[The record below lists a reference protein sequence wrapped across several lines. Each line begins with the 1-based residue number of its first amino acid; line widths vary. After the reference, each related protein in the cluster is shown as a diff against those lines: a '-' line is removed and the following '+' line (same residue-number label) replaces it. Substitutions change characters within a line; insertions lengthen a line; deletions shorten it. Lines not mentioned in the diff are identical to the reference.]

1 MLPKYDKGREV
12 MAIASYLVRDL
23 LQHSGFFEGHYGYS
37 NLAGNFDGQGISF
50 GIIQFNFGQRT
61 LQPVLKQYIS
71 YHEKEFYA
79 IFGKEKGDILKK
91 VVFEYGFR
99 QQFQWGASISN
110 RGVVIK
116 EWEKPF
122 MEMGR
127 SRNNQ
132 KCQEDVAMD
141 FVNRAEDF
149 CDSFGIIST
158 QGLAFV
164 FDHVIQSWSF
174 NNMQRI
180 LREIREKE
188 DEYRKAHD
196 NRSMPDEDRLSI
208 ILDFIPD
215 DAAHQFKRRSL
226 IKQGYGYYGNKR
238 YDISDFGY
246 GSLNYSSSF

>member
-1 MLPKYDKGREV
+1 MEV
-12 MAIASYLVRDL
+12 VR
-23 LQHSGFFEGHYGYS
+23 SG
-37 NLAGNFDGQGISF
+37 
-50 GIIQFNFGQRT
+50 
-61 LQPVLKQYIS
+61 
-71 YHEKEFYA
+71 
-79 IFGKEKGDILKK
+79 
-91 VVFEYGFR
+91 
-99 QQFQWGASISN
+99 
-110 RGVVIK
+110 
-116 EWEKPF
+116 
-122 MEMGR
+122 
-127 SRNNQ
+127 NNQ

-141 FVNRAEDF
+141 FVNRAEGF

-164 FDHVIQSWSF
+164 FEHVIQSWSF

-188 DEYRKAHD
+188 DEYRKTYD

-226 IKQGYGYYGNKR
+226 IKQGYGYYGDKR